1 MRKSFNEYVAERK
14 KVQKIDDICWN
25 LAVQLNRLNIHT
37 EGFMRWFIEQDRRTF
52 GNDDLHQLLVEEGG
66 FMNMLNAGWQGL
78 KQGFGTGAKWGAG
91 AGALGGTLAMPGAGT
106 IAGAGL
112 GGTFGGLGG
121 ALVGGVRGM
130 WNQYNNPQTAAAIQ
144 AQPLIQ
150 NITQS
155 FEKIKKIYG
164 QHQNGQQIAAQLDQT
179 AKFLQQLEAPA
190 QQAQPQ
196 QGQGQKQKQPPGRP
210 AVPPPVPRQPP
221 RRPAA
226 PPPEDPMND
235 FEIGQ

>member
-1 MRKSFNEYVAERK
+1 MRKSFDEYVSQRK
-14 KVQKIDDICWN
+14 KVQKTDDICWN

-37 EGFMRWFIEQDRRTF
+37 EGFMQWFIEQDRRTF
-52 GNDDLHQLLVEEGG
+52 CESDLHQLLVEEGG

-78 KQGFGTGAKWGAG
+78 KQGFGTGAKYGAG
-91 AGALGGTLAMPGAGT
+91 FGALGGTLAMPGAGT

-196 QGQGQKQKQPPGRP
+196 QGQKQKQKQPPRRP
-210 AVPPPVPRQPP
+210 AAPPPLPRQPP